1 MVSSQSDVG
10 LLGTVWSN
18 QGVDLLNLDIVQLLN
33 GSLDLVLVGLQGN
46 LENQGVTVL
55 DLLDGGLRGNWGLD
69 DLVGIQSS
77 VVRNGGSSVSWLS
90 GQLQGVWKS
99 EGGVGSH
106 LGGLLGV
113 GTLQS
118 RFLSS
123 SSVWRLVTAQNL
135 WRESDMSYFQE
146 RGRYSCVL
154 TDSGVELGCVKKLLH
169 REAKGNISW
178 KTSLG
183 NNSLWTINSM
193 RSSEALR
200 VSSCSIFTYLEPSR
214 IVVIQK

>member
-1 MVSSQSDVG
+1 MVSSQSNVG
-10 LLGTVWSN
+10 LLGTVWSD
-18 QGVDLLNLDIVQLLN
+18 QGVDLLNVNLVQLLN

-77 VVRNGGSSVSWLS
+77 VVRNGSSGVLRLS

-106 LGGLLGV
+106 LSGLLGV

-123 SSVWRLVTAQNL
+123 SSVYRLVF
-135 WRESDMSYFQE
+135 M
-146 RGRYSCVL
+146 
-154 TDSGVELGCVKKLLH
+154 
-169 REAKGNISW
+169 
-178 KTSLG
+178 
-183 NNSLWTINSM
+183 
-193 RSSEALR
+193 
-200 VSSCSIFTYLEPSR
+200 
-214 IVVIQK
+214 